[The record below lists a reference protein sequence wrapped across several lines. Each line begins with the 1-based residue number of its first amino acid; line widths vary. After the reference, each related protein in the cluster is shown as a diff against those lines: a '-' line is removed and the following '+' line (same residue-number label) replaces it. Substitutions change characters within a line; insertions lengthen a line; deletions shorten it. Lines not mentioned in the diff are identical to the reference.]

1 MAEATRGQ
9 PADRLVEPVV
19 GGSGLYRSG
28 EPDLSPDLSAPPEN
42 LPPLLDHTEVV
53 EPPVFRPPDGIWSP
67 WAVRLRRF
75 ARTSVW
81 ALPFGMAVLALA
93 GVWGWPTPSAEG
105 PQSPGTWL
113 VTTLVGLVL
122 AVIGVVALTALL
134 CLTQGAPW
142 AMASVVLVVPGT
154 VLLASVLGVIGV
166 ARPAA
171 SRLGLSNKLEGRYFD
186 GELSRWLGVGSLV
199 LLGAGFLC
207 LAVAVLAS
215 RILNR
220 IDAGLLAAAVG
231 LATLAAYAHWQFL
244 VVLAA
249 MLALAG
255 ALGLAFTASRLNP
268 DGVPPPD

>member
-9 PADRLVEPVV
+9 PVDRLVEPVV

-28 EPDLSPDLSAPPEN
+28 EPELTAPPAD

-75 ARTSVW
+75 ARASVW
-81 ALPFGMAVLALA
+81 ALPAGMALLALT
-93 GVWGWPTPSAEG
+93 GVWGWPTPAAEG
-105 PQSPGTWL
+105 QQSPGTWL
-113 VTTLVGLVL
+113 ATTLAGLVL
-122 AVIGVVALTALL
+122 AVIGVLALTALL
-134 CLTQGAPW
+134 SLTPGAPW
-142 AMASVVLVVPGT
+142 AMASVVLVVAGT
-154 VLLASVLGVIGV
+154 ILLASVLGVIGL

-171 SRLGLSNKLEGRYFD
+171 SRLGLSDKLEGRYFD
-186 GELSRWLGVGSLV
+186 GAASRWLGVGGLV
-199 LLGAGFLC
+199 LLAAGFLC
-207 LAVAVLAS
+207 LAVAVLGS
-215 RILNR
+215 LVLNR
-220 IDAGLLAAAVG
+220 IDAALLATAVG

-255 ALGLAFTASRLNP
+255 ALGLAFTTSRLHP
-268 DGVPPPD
+268 DGVPPSD